1 MNLIVDIGNSSVKAA
16 IFNGEQIVL
25 RKYLENDVTSH
36 LAELSTDFE
45 IGACAYSSV
54 GQPNRELIGYLHQLF
69 PHILEVTGTTPTP
82 LICDYLTP
90 QTLGADRLAAAV
102 GANEC
107 CLGHAL
113 MIIDVGTCITY
124 DFVSADHHYLG
135 GNISLGLGMRLR
147 ALHEQ
152 TALLPLVSANGELLT
167 YGQNTETAIRAGVIN
182 GIENEIEGYVRKFN
196 REYPDN
202 RIFITGGNSFRFLQ
216 DYEII
221 RNDALVEIGLNKI
234 LNYNIL
240 R

>member
-16 IFNGEQIVL
+16 VFNGEQIVL
-25 RKYLENDVTSH
+25 RKYLEDDISSC
-36 LAELSTDFE
+36 LAELSTDYE

-54 GQPNRELIGYLHQLF
+54 GKPRPELIGYLHQFSPFTLQ
-69 PHILEVTGTTPTP
+69 VTGTTPTP
-82 LICDYLTP
+82 LICDYQTP

-107 CLGHAL
+107 CPGKAL
-113 MIIDVGTCITY
+113 LIIDVGTCITY
-124 DFVSADHHYLG
+124 DFVSAEGHYLG

-152 TALLPLVSANGELLT
+152 TALLPLVSANGEMLA
-167 YGQNTETAIRAGVIN
+167 YGQNTETAIRAGVLN
-182 GIENEIEGYVRKFN
+182 GIEHEIEGYVRTFCQ
-196 REYPDN
+196 EHADN
-202 RIFITGGNSFRFLQ
+202 LIFITGGNSFRFLQ
-216 DYEII
+216 DFEII